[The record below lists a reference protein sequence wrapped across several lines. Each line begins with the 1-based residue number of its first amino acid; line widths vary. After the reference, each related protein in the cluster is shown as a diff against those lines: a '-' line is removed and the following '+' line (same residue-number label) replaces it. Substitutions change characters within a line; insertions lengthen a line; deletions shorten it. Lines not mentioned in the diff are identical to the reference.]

1 MGHDS
6 AHMSASH
13 ESDPPAPAS
22 SHETWARLLSA
33 VGLAYLAFGVLL
45 AVVYLGGGVQS
56 SLFPTGW
63 LFPALL
69 IVSGALMTIRRRF
82 DIVATLWGSF
92 TLAVFVLAALVY
104 TNALD
109 LGLDD
114 AAAFDATLIAAAF
127 GLVALILR
135 PGFRS

>member
-6 AHMSASH
+6 VHMSATSQG
-13 ESDPPAPAS
+13 DPPVPS
-22 SHETWARLLSA
+22 SGYETWSRLLSA
-33 VGLAYLAFGVLL
+33 AGLGYLAFGLLL
-45 AVVYLGGGVQS
+45 AVVYVGGGVHS

-69 IVSGALMTIRRRF
+69 IVTGILMTARRRF
-82 DIVATLWGSF
+82 DIVATLWGGF
-92 TLAVFVLAALVY
+92 TLAVFVLAALIY

-127 GLVALILR
+127 GLVVLVLR

>member
-1 MGHDS
+1 
-6 AHMSASH
+6 MSATSQG
-13 ESDPPAPAS
+13 DPPVPAS
-22 SHETWARLLSA
+22 GRIVWARLLVA
-33 VGLAYLAFGVLL
+33 VGLGYLAFGLVL
-45 AVVYLGGGVQS
+45 AVVYVGGGVHS

-69 IVSGALMTIRRRF
+69 IVTGVLMTLRRRF
-82 DIVATLWGSF
+82 DIVATLWGGF
-92 TLAVFVLAALVY
+92 TLAVFVLAALIY

-114 AAAFDATLIAAAF
+114 AAAFDATLIAAGF
-127 GLVALILR
+127 GLVVLVLR

>member
-1 MGHDS
+1 
-6 AHMSASH
+6 MSTTAQG
-13 ESDPPAPAS
+13 DPPVTAS
-22 SHETWARLLSA
+22 SQQTWARLLSA
-33 VGLAYLAFGVLL
+33 VGLGYLAFGVLL
-45 AVVYLGGGVQS
+45 AVVYVGGGVQS

-69 IVSGALMTIRRRF
+69 IVSGVLMAGRRRF
-82 DIVATLWGSF
+82 DIVATLWGGF
-92 TLAVFVLAALVY
+92 TLAVFVLAALIY

-109 LGLDD
+109 LGFDD

-127 GLVALILR
+127 GLVVLVLR

>member
-1 MGHDS
+1 
-6 AHMSASH
+6 MSATSQG
-13 ESDPPAPAS
+13 DPPVPVS
-22 SHETWARLLSA
+22 GHETWARLLVV
-33 VGLAYLAFGVLL
+33 VGLGYLAFGVLL
-45 AVVYLGGGVQS
+45 AVVYLSGGVQS

-69 IVSGALMTIRRRF
+69 IVSGVLMAARRRF
-82 DIVATLWGSF
+82 DIVATLWGGF
-92 TLAVFVLAALVY
+92 TLAVFVLAALIY

-127 GLVALILR
+127 GLVVLVLR

>member
-1 MGHDS
+1 
-6 AHMSASH
+6 MSASLP
-13 ESDPPAPAS
+13 SDPPVPAAS
-22 SHETWARLLSA
+22 DQTWARLLVA
-33 VGLAYLAFGVLL
+33 VGLGYLLFGVLL
-45 AVVYLGGGVQS
+45 AVVYVAGGVQS

-63 LFPALL
+63 LFPAIL
-69 IVSGALMTIRRRF
+69 IVSGVLMAARRRF

-114 AAAFDATLIAAAF
+114 AAAFDASLIAGAF
-127 GLVALILR
+127 GLVVLVLR